1 MAKQVELTFEAALS
15 RLEEIVA
22 ALERG
27 ELTLDQ
33 SIARFEEG
41 VALASRCSDILKASE
56 LKVQKLVKKANEAF
70 QIEPLDAGEDAEE
83 GADDA

>member
-1 MAKQVELTFEAALS
+1 MAKQEELTFEAALA
-15 RLEEIVA
+15 RLEEIVG

-70 QIEPLDAGEDAEE
+70 QLEPLDDDEGED
-83 GADDA
+83 DA